1 LTGLRAW
8 VHAPARGGTLPLE
21 EVIVKKIATIGPVSL
36 FVVAAVLVAGSAF
49 AKKPAPPP
57 PGGCQC
63 PDVYDPVICSN
74 GVIYSNLC
82 QAGCAKASGCVPY
95 GDASFEVQSACRCP
109 MIWAPVICSNGR
121 TYSNLCVANCNKAKN
136 CVPTG
141 DI

>member
-1 LTGLRAW
+1 M
-8 VHAPARGGTLPLE
+8 
-21 EVIVKKIATIGPVSL
+21 KKAATIGLVSL
-36 FVVAAVLVAGSAF
+36 FVLAALLVAGSAL
-49 AKKPAPPP
+49 AKKPTPPPPP
-57 PGGCQC
+57 PGDCNC
-63 PDVYDPVICSN
+63 PDVYDPVICSD
-74 GVIYSNLC
+74 GVVYSNLC
-82 QAGCAKASGCVPY
+82 RATCAKASGCVPY